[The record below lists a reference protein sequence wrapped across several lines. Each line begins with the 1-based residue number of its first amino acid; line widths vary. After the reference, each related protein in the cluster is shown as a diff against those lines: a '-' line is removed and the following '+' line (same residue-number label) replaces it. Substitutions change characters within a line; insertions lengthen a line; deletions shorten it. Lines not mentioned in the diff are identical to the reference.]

1 MVNAGRIAMAWI
13 TVLIVIIATLLL
25 FTVLSPQVEIWRGV
39 VASILVNF
47 GAFGNYDSALT
58 LTWWGFKVFPLIV
71 CFSIIVWAVLT
82 SLSEEFQS
90 DLGDM

>member
-13 TVLIVIIATLLL
+13 TVLIVLITTLLL
-25 FTVLSPQVEIWRGV
+25 FTVLSPQVEIWQEIV
-39 VASILVNF
+39 TNLLLQF
-47 GAFGNYDSALT
+47 GGFNYESAVS
-58 LTWWGFKVFPLIV
+58 LTWIGFKIFPLII
-71 CFSIIVWAVLT
+71 CASIIIWAVLT